1 MTILPIPTTQRG
13 VLASAITCSDRSG
26 VDTWQ
31 MIKAERIATADALA
45 ALPPADWDRP
55 SLCAEWTVRDVV
67 AHMIDSETV
76 TPPKFFARF
85 AASGFR
91 FPVMTRRNIEAI
103 REGRSDRELL
113 ELLRSRTD
121 ARTAPPGPV
130 LSWLGEAIVH
140 GEDATHAVGGYRDHP
155 IEHLVAVADFY
166 KRSNALI
173 GTKRRID
180 GLSLRATDTDW
191 RHGEGPEVSGPMIA
205 LVMAMT
211 GRRAALSD
219 LSGDGVAV
227 LHGRS

>member
-1 MTILPIPTTQRG
+1 MVCWHRRRPT
-13 VLASAITCSDRSG
+13 AIGAG

-31 MIKAERIATADALA
+31 MIKAERIATADAVT

-67 AHMIDSETV
+67 AHMIDSQTV

-91 FPVMTRRNIEAI
+91 FPVMSRRNIVAI
-103 REGRSDRELL
+103 RDGRSDQQLL

-140 GEDATHAVGGYRDHP
+140 GEDVTRAVGGYRDHP
-155 IEHLVAVADFY
+155 INHLIAVVDFY

-180 GLSLRATDTDW
+180 GVSLRATDAEW
-191 RHGEGPEVSGPMIA
+191 RHGSGPEVTGPMIA
-205 LVMAMT
+205 LVLAMT
-211 GRRAALSD
+211 GRKVALSD
-219 LSGDGVAV
+219 LAGDGVAV
-227 LHGRS
+227 LRSRP

>member
-1 MTILPIPTTQRG
+1 M
-13 VLASAITCSDRSG
+13 
-26 VDTWQ
+26 DTWP

-55 SLCAEWTVRDVV
+55 SLCAGWTVRDVV
-67 AHMIDSETV
+67 AHMIDSQTV
-76 TPPKFFARF
+76 TPARFFARF

-91 FPVMTRRNIEAI
+91 FPVMARRNIEAI
-103 REGRSDRELL
+103 RNGRTDRELL
-113 ELLRSRTD
+113 ELLRSRAD

-140 GEDATHAVGGYRDHP
+140 GEDATRAVEGYREHP

-180 GLSLRATDTDW
+180 GVALHATDADW
-191 RHGEGPEVSGPMIA
+191 RHGSGPEVSGPMIA
-205 LVMAMT
+205 LVLAMT
-211 GRRAALSD
+211 GRKVALSD
-219 LSGDGVAV
+219 LHGDGVAV
-227 LHGRS
+227 MRDRP

>member
-1 MTILPIPTTQRG
+1 M
-13 VLASAITCSDRSG
+13 
-26 VDTWQ
+26 DTWP

-45 ALPPADWDRP
+45 VLPPADWDRP
-55 SLCAEWTVRDVV
+55 SLCAGWTVRDVV
-67 AHMIDSETV
+67 AHMIDSQTV
-76 TPPKFFARF
+76 TPPRFFARF

-103 REGRSDRELL
+103 RNGRSDRELL

-140 GEDATHAVGGYRDHP
+140 GEDATRAVGGYREHP
-155 IEHLVAVADFY
+155 MEHLVAVADFY

-180 GLSLRATDTDW
+180 GVALHATDADW
-191 RHGEGPEVSGPMIA
+191 RHGSGPEVSGPMIA
-205 LVMAMT
+205 LVLAMT
-211 GRRAALSD
+211 GRKIALSD
-219 LSGDGVAV
+219 LHGDGVAV
-227 LHGRS
+227 MRERP

>member
-1 MTILPIPTTQRG
+1 
-13 VLASAITCSDRSG
+13 
-26 VDTWQ
+26 

-45 ALPPADWDRP
+45 ELPPADWDRP
-55 SLCAEWTVRDVV
+55 SLCTGWTVRDVV
-67 AHMIDSETV
+67 AHMIDSQTV
-76 TPPKFFARF
+76 TPAKFFARF

-91 FPVMTRRNIEAI
+91 FQVMTRRNVAAI
-103 REGRSDRELL
+103 REGRSDPELL

-140 GEDATHAVGGYRDHP
+140 GEDATHGTGGYRAHP

-180 GLSLRATDTDW
+180 GLTLRATDADW
-191 RHGEGPEVSGPMIA
+191 RHGEGPEVSGPLIT
-205 LVMAMT
+205 LVLAMT
-211 GRRAALSD
+211 GRTAVLSD
-219 LSGDGVAV
+219 LGGDGVAM
-227 LHGRS
+227 LRGRP

>member
-1 MTILPIPTTQRG
+1 
-13 VLASAITCSDRSG
+13 

-45 ALPPADWDRP
+45 TLPPADWDSP
-55 SLCAEWTVRDVV
+55 SLCTGWTVRDVV
-67 AHMIDSETV
+67 AHMIDSQTV
-76 TPPKFFARF
+76 TPPKFFGQF

-91 FPVMTRRNIEAI
+91 FQVMTRHNIEAI
-103 REGRSDRELL
+103 QNGRSDRELL

-140 GEDATHAVGGYRDHP
+140 GEDATGGIGGYRDHP
-155 IEHLVAVADFY
+155 IEHLVAAADFY

-180 GLSLRATDTDW
+180 GISLRATDADW
-191 RHGEGPEVSGPMIA
+191 RHGEGPEVDGPMIA
-205 LVMAMT
+205 LVLAMT
-211 GRRAALSD
+211 GRKAALSD

-227 LHGRS
+227 LRGRS

>member
-1 MTILPIPTTQRG
+1 
-13 VLASAITCSDRSG
+13 

-55 SLCAEWTVRDVV
+55 SLCAGWTVRDVV
-67 AHMIDSETV
+67 AHMIDSQTV
-76 TPPKFFARF
+76 TPPRFFARF

-91 FPVMTRRNIEAI
+91 FPVMTRRNIETI
-103 REGRSDRELL
+103 RDGRSDGELL

-140 GEDATHAVGGYRDHP
+140 GEDVTRVVGGYRDHP

-166 KRSNALI
+166 KRSNTLI
-173 GTKRRID
+173 GAKRRID

-191 RHGEGPEVSGPMIA
+191 RHGSGPELSGPMIA
-205 LVMAMT
+205 LVLAMT
-211 GRRAALSD
+211 GRKAALSD
-219 LSGDGVAV
+219 LHGDGVAV
-227 LHGRS
+227 MRERP